1 MGEFF
6 KAELKDRFL
15 NYAHARKD
23 YFEVSVL
30 YDEFL
35 SPNYNEAFVERLL
48 REILEYDDNLLDVMS
63 GNGAEIFM
71 LASTSHT
78 LGFLE
83 DGGFLDM
90 HVKEEEKWDSFFN
103 QLGTSKKLSKS
114 ERDLLQQKS
123 PTLKRERTVLTLMV
137 SAIVISFLFT
147 LYSILYNTLLQPEY
161 VPKAEFEKRMERL
174 ELEYKA
180 ENERLEMALQKANGT
195 IDSLQSIK
203 RIPADSV
210 GDKK

>member
-30 YDEFL
+30 YEEFL
-35 SPNYNEAFVERLL
+35 SPNYDQLFVERLV
-48 REILEYDDNLLDVMS
+48 REILEYDENLLDVMS

-71 LASTSHT
+71 LASTPHT

-114 ERDLLQQKS
+114 ERELLKQKS
-123 PTLKRERTVLTLMV
+123 PSLKRERTLLTLLV

-147 LYSILYNTLLQPEY
+147 LYSILNNTLFEPKY
-161 VPKAEFEKRMERL
+161 VSKEEFEKRVERL

-180 ENERLEMALQKANGT
+180 ENERLETALRIANET
-195 IDSLQSIK
+195 IDSLQSVK
-203 RIPADSV
+203 ADSV
-210 GDKK
+210 QTSTATK

>member
-35 SPNYNEAFVERLL
+35 SPNYDQKFVERLL
-48 REILEYDDNLLDVMS
+48 REILEYDDSLLDVMS

-71 LASTSHT
+71 LASTPHT

-83 DGGFLDM
+83 EGGFLDM

-103 QLGTSKKLSKS
+103 QLSTSKKLSKS

-123 PTLKRERTVLTLMV
+123 PSLKRERTLLTLMV
-137 SAIVISFLFT
+137 SAIIISFLFT
-147 LYSILYNTLLQPEY
+147 LYSILNNTLFKPQY
-161 VPKAEFEKRMERL
+161 VPKAEFEKRVERL
-174 ELEYKA
+174 EREYKA
-180 ENERLEMALQKANGT
+180 ENERLEMALQKANAT
-195 IDSLQSIK
+195 IDSLHNSK
-203 RIPADSV
+203 GTPADTV
-210 GDKK
+210 DVRK